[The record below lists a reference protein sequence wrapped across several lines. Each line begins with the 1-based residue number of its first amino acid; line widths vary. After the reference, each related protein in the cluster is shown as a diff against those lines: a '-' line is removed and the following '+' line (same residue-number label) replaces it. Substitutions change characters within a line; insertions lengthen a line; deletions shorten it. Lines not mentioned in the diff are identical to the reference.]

1 MNYLCDNK
9 GKEKTPKR
17 NNMAVYLRKKKLSG
31 GRQSYYL
38 DIWHGDK
45 RHYEFLKLYTSKA
58 RNPIEKQ
65 SNEAIKEL
73 AESIR
78 AKRELDMV
86 ASDHDYIPKFKRDTD
101 FLAYFEAFKDAYKN
115 KDVRLVKAS
124 LKYFTLFIADEKI
137 KYLPIK
143 NLDEKLTRDFKTY
156 LETKVHGET
165 ISNYFTKFRAA
176 IQAAVKDKLIST
188 DVTKNVKVSKTG
200 GLKKDI
206 LSLDEIVS
214 LSKARCGNDQ
224 VKRAFFFSLNT
235 GLRFCDVKALQW
247 KNIDHDKI
255 RFTQAK
261 TKNTSSA
268 ANLTVDLNQTALNM
282 IGKRGK
288 PDERVFKLPSSTA
301 CNKDLKTWV
310 KDAKIEKHIT
320 WHCARH
326 SIAVNLLD
334 NGTDVKTVASILGH
348 SGLKQIDKY
357 LRVIDER
364 KKQAVNR
371 LPEIE
376 L

>member
-1 MNYLCDNK
+1 
-9 GKEKTPKR
+9 
-17 NNMAVYLRKKKLSG
+17 MAVYLRKKKLSG

-45 RHYEFLKLYTSKA
+45 RHYEFLKLYSTKA
-58 RNPIEKQ
+58 RNPIEKK

-78 AKRELDMV
+78 AKRELDLA

-101 FLAYFEAFKDAYKN
+101 FMAYFQSFHDNYKN
-115 KDVRLVKAS
+115 KDIRLVKGA
-124 LKYFTLFIADEKI
+124 LKHFNLFIAEKKI

-143 NLDEKLTRDFKTY
+143 NIDKQLCRDYKNY
-156 LETKVHGET
+156 LESKLHGET
-165 ISNYFTKFRAA
+165 ISNYFKKFRAA
-176 IQAAVKDKLIST
+176 IQTAVKDKLILT
-188 DVTKNVKVSKTG
+188 DATKDITVVRSN

-206 LSLDEIVS
+206 LNLDEIVK
-214 LSKARCGNDQ
+214 LSNAKCGNEQ

-235 GLRFCDVKALQW
+235 GLRFCDVKALTW
-247 KNIDHDKI
+247 KNIDNDKI

-268 ANLTVDLNQTALNM
+268 ADLTIDLNQNALKM
-282 IGKRGK
+282 IGNRGK
-288 PDERVFKLPSSTA
+288 PDERVFVLPSHTA
-301 CNKDLKTWV
+301 CLKDLKTWV
-310 KDAKIEKHIT
+310 KAAKIEKHIT

-334 NGTDVKTVASILGH
+334 NGTDVKTVASVLGH
-348 SGLKQIDKY
+348 SGLSHVDKY

-371 LPEIE
+371 LPEITI
-376 L
+376 